1 MIGRQPVGKYK
12 QITYFC
18 QPLQQQK
25 TTAMSF
31 EITGTLVKKYEVET
45 KGESFRVRDFVIKA
59 NDGGQYDNFVK
70 FQTTQDRTA
79 IIDDFNEGDEIKV
92 HFDLRGRQWQE
103 KYFTNL
109 NAWRVESLSKAAPA
123 AGGAAAEESFND
135 FPTTGEEPAAE
146 ASDDLPF

>member
-1 MIGRQPVGKYK
+1 
-12 QITYFC
+12 
-18 QPLQQQK
+18 
-25 TTAMSF
+25 MSYD
-31 EITGTLVKKYEVET
+31 ITGTLVKKYETET

-79 IIDDFNEGDEIKV
+79 IIDDYNEGDEIKV
-92 HFDLRGRQWQE
+92 HFDLRGRQWQD

-109 NAWRVESLSKAAPA
+109 NAWRVEKVSGNTAPPA
-123 AGGAAAEESFND
+123 PAGGAGNSFND
-135 FPTTGEEPAAE
+135 FPTTDAANEPTAE

>member
-1 MIGRQPVGKYK
+1 
-12 QITYFC
+12 
-18 QPLQQQK
+18 
-25 TTAMSF
+25 MSY

-45 KGESFRVRDFVIKA
+45 KGEAFRVRDFVIKA

-79 IIDDFNEGDEIKV
+79 IIDDINEGDEIKV

-109 NAWRVESLSKAAPA
+109 NAWRVESVSAASGASPSA
-123 AGGAAAEESFND
+123 ASGESFSD
-135 FPTTGEEPAAE
+135 FPSAGSEPSPE

>member
-1 MIGRQPVGKYK
+1 
-12 QITYFC
+12 
-18 QPLQQQK
+18 
-25 TTAMSF
+25 MSY

-45 KGESFRVRDFVIKA
+45 KGDSFRVRDFVIKA

-79 IIDDFNEGDEIKV
+79 LVDDYNEGDEIKV

-109 NAWRVESLSKAAPA
+109 NAWRVEKVA
-123 AGGAAAEESFND
+123 AGTAATTPSANAADSFND
-135 FPTTGEEPAAE
+135 FPTASTTDEPTAE

>member
-1 MIGRQPVGKYK
+1 
-12 QITYFC
+12 
-18 QPLQQQK
+18 
-25 TTAMSF
+25 MSY
-31 EITGTLVKKYEVET
+31 EITGTLVKKYETET

-79 IIDDFNEGDEIKV
+79 IIDDYNEGDEIKV

-109 NAWRVESLSKAAPA
+109 NAWRVESLSKSAPTTGGPAKESFTDFPA
-123 AGGAAAEESFND
+123 AGND
-135 FPTTGEEPAAE
+135 EPAAE
-146 ASDDLPF
+146 ATDDLPF